1 MSAFV
6 DGLAQFFVP
15 THLLAVVAIGLLAG
29 QGALRFP
36 ITVFGA
42 YTFGLSVGS
51 IMIAAALRGQ
61 NTAPM
66 LLGIAALSG
75 IVIAAAWPIPYRAKE
90 IAASALAGILAFN
103 APPQAIAIPS
113 AVAEQVGVS
122 VAALATFATIVFVA
136 MRAARP
142 WQRIGVR
149 IIGSWIA
156 ASAILVLAL
165 WLTR

>member
-1 MSAFV
+1 MGWRSFSFRPICWLSWRLDCCPGRALCVFRSRY
-6 DGLAQFFVP
+6 LEP
-15 THLLAVVAIGLLAG
+15 T
-29 QGALRFP
+29 R
-36 ITVFGA
+36 
-42 YTFGLSVGS
+42 S
-51 IMIAAALRGQ
+51 
-61 NTAPM
+61 
-66 LLGIAALSG
+66 
-75 IVIAAAWPIPYRAKE
+75 
-90 IAASALAGILAFN
+90 
-103 APPQAIAIPS
+103 AIPL